1 MELRDKHGLTEQ
13 EFLKN
18 YRADR
23 YPRPSMT
30 ADIVLL
36 SPAKEGVEALLIRRG
51 GHPFLGCWALPGGFV
66 GPEESVDAAA
76 ARELEEETHV
86 SGLPLRPLVLSSAP
100 GRDPRAWTISEAYLA
115 VTDRQSLPV
124 QAGDDAADTRWFQIS
139 RTGTPP
145 VIQLSLTCDTLCL
158 TATLHANITET
169 ACGRIYD
176 IRVNQSEGIAF
187 DHAAIL
193 LRALFE
199 WELCQERVEE
209 SKLT

>member
-18 YRADR
+18 YRADK

-66 GPEESVDAAA
+66 GPKESVDAAA

-86 SGLPLRPLVLSSAP
+86 SVCRFG
-100 GRDPRAWTISEAYLA
+100 
-115 VTDRQSLPV
+115 
-124 QAGDDAADTRWFQIS
+124 RWFS
-139 RTGTPP
+139 AAPP
-145 VIQLSLTCDTLCL
+145 
-158 TATLHANITET
+158 EE
-169 ACGRIYD
+169 
-176 IRVNQSEGIAF
+176 IRGPGPFQKP
-187 DHAAIL
+187 IL
-193 LRALFE
+193 L
-199 WELCQERVEE
+199 
-209 SKLT
+209 